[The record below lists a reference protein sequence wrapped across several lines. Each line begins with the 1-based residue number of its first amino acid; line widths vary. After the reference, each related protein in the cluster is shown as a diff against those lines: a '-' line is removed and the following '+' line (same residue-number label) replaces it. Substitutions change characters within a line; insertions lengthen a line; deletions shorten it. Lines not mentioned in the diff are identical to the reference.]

1 MPGVIHVIFYQIA
14 EMGKLFYYIAK
25 MVQAAGLLLILNVLI
40 VSAAQNGSMGFL
52 FKFTVVGM
60 AIFMA
65 GWMLQKLA

>member
-1 MPGVIHVIFYQIA
+1 
-14 EMGKLFYYIAK
+14 MGKFFYYIAK

-40 VSAAQNGSMGFL
+40 VSALQDGSMGFL

-65 GWMLQKLA
+65 GWMLQKIA